1 MVTRPPAHPPRLLSS
16 TAAPPPLM
24 YKVGALCYDE
34 TFCRI
39 LGSKGKSELILKD
52 LVEAW
57 QSAMGHTEVCSEV
70 TIMDRQVK
78 RQEMNQAYG
87 DLTVDV
93 RLKHGGSNFLVEVQH
108 RVEALFPHRA
118 LRYAAAELSSLRKVP
133 LTPVHTLAFC
143 DYDFG
148 PNSAGSGLA
157 SKGSFTGAADVARA
171 LVKYNLLPDP
181 VFLKAHH
188 QTGNA
193 ALDKDLAE
201 RMSLTFALL
210 PHVPLLKDLTAST
223 PPLLRWASLVAHVR
237 PENLNEVPNEV
248 SSIVGVK
255 VMMEALETSR
265 DTVEVERAR
274 AEAEAELWQQSTA
287 SLVEEGKVKGME
299 EGKAKGME
307 EGKAKGMEE
316 ILHLLG
322 IDSEAAYTAKFGA
335 VCPPELLPFFT
346 KS

>member
-1 MVTRPPAHPPRLLSS
+1 
-16 TAAPPPLM
+16 M